1 MIVRGGSL
9 VSVALML
16 ACWCPSLSAQLSRP
30 GATTPPR
37 ELPAID
43 DPGASADREAEQPS
57 RESFSFALSAA
68 EDFELPSGSWTDRV
82 VGIPGPELVEKRGVP
97 GLPTFTRTIGV
108 QRKNYRFTMVG
119 SDPFLARSGQVVV
132 PFQIVPVRVVLN
144 DGTALDPTLPGPECA
159 GAGDPLTI
167 TLGSPLF
174 ADKDYGEGIN
184 RQYVEEN
191 RRVEFWAVTA
201 AHPGYSVRVAPIVLP
216 TLTLTVNGPSQ
227 AAPCGRYVVLQF
239 SALDALLRTSVI
251 PLLRKLGV
259 SPRTF
264 PLFLFSNVAVSDP
277 RFGLAFGYHSAFNSG
292 GIQTYGV
299 AEYDTTQFDPNML
312 DVSVLAHEVAEWYD
326 DPFINNATPPWGNI
340 GQVTGCQASLEVGD
354 PLTGHHLEV
363 AMPNG
368 MTYHPQ
374 ELAFFSWFF
383 DQVPSLGLGGLYSWG
398 GTLKSPASPC
408 K

>member
-1 MIVRGGSL
+1 MIVRGSSL

-30 GATTPPR
+30 GATTPAQER
-37 ELPAID
+37 PAID
-43 DPGASADREAEQPS
+43 DPGASADREAEQLS
-57 RESFSFALSAA
+57 RESFSFALSAT

-97 GLPTFTRTIGV
+97 GIPTFTRTIGV

-201 AHPGYSVRVAPIVLP
+201 AITSAALRPLAASFCGSSH
-216 TLTLTVNGPSQ
+216 TL
-227 AAPCGRYVVLQF
+227 
-239 SALDALLRTSVI
+239 
-251 PLLRKLGV
+251 
-259 SPRTF
+259 
-264 PLFLFSNVAVSDP
+264 
-277 RFGLAFGYHSAFNSG
+277 
-292 GIQTYGV
+292 
-299 AEYDTTQFDPNML
+299 ML
-312 DVSVLAHEVAEWYD
+312 
-326 DPFINNATPPWGNI
+326 
-340 GQVTGCQASLEVGD
+340 
-354 PLTGHHLEV
+354 
-363 AMPNG
+363 
-368 MTYHPQ
+368 
-374 ELAFFSWFF
+374 
-383 DQVPSLGLGGLYSWG
+383 
-398 GTLKSPASPC
+398 
-408 K
+408 